1 MNAKEAIEGYKEWYK
16 EKFGFGPSE
25 KLIDIFCRINGIERE
40 EGRCNQNEA
49 QPVAVEDRKRR

>member
-49 QPVAVEDRKRR
+49 QPVAVED